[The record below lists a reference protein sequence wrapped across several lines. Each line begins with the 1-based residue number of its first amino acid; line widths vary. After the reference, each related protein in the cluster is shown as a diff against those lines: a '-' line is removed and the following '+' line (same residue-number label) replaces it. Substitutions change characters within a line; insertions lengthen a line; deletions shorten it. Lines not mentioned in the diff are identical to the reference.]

1 MRQLILLAIFI
12 GAMSNTMAQTGT
24 ATSPAKH
31 HLVIQLNTGDT
42 LIWNGMMKNLKNL
55 KAGWGDSVQVEVVV
69 HGPGIQFM
77 MKEKTTQ
84 AAGIATFKKMGIE
97 FVVCENT
104 MRERKVSKEQ
114 LLPEAGFVKM
124 GVGEIILKQEAGWS
138 YLKM

>member
-1 MRQLILLAIFI
+1 MRKILLLFLVVFI
-12 GAMSNTMAQTGT
+12 GTINPAGAQS
-24 ATSPAKH
+24 AAIKH
-31 HLVIQLNTGDT
+31 RLVIQLNTGDT

-84 AAGIATFKKMGIE
+84 AIGIATFKKMGIE

-104 MRERKVSKEQ
+104 MRERNVSKEQ

-138 YLKM
+138 YMKM

>member
-1 MRQLILLAIFI
+1 MLLGTSGSLLA
-12 GAMSNTMAQTGT
+12 QQ
-24 ATSPAKH
+24 AKH
-31 HLVIQLNTGDT
+31 RVVIQLNTGDT
-42 LIWNGMMKNLKNL
+42 LIWKGMMNNIKNL

-69 HGPGIQFM
+69 HGAGVQFM
-77 MKEKTTQ
+77 MKDKTTQ
-84 AAGIATFKKMGIE
+84 ADRIAYFNKMGIR

-104 MRERKVSKEQ
+104 MRERAVTKEQ